1 MSGEASG
8 LTPPT
13 GVARRLFALQL
24 GAERVDR
31 SLSVATAGPGRYW
44 EPFQAVLVDTDAGWV
59 VLDTG
64 MSRAAFESPGIATT
78 YGAGPDGVV
87 ADDGPDAA
95 ASAWHL
101 APTPPDR
108 PGWAWILPGDPLT
121 TALADFALQPADLAL
136 AAISHLHVDHSGGVP
151 TLAAAGV
158 PVVIGEAELDLARS
172 GAVGEAEGFHPPDW
186 SAPGTEWRTIASDTE
201 IAPGV
206 VALSTPG
213 HTPGHLSFL
222 VRLADTGDWVF
233 CADAADLGQ
242 NLLDAAPCG
251 SVTPDTIEARAAAA
265 RSTERLLSLGR
276 AGARLIP
283 GHDQVVLTAIR
294 HPSGGHR

>member
-1 MSGEASG
+1 MTGDVTDP
-8 LTPPT
+8 TPPT
-13 GVARRLFALQL
+13 GVARRLFVLQL

-31 SLSVATAGPGRYW
+31 SLSVADAGPGHYW
-44 EPFQAVLVDTDAGWV
+44 EPFLVVLVDTDAGWV

-64 MSRAAFESPGIATT
+64 MSRAAFESPAIATA

-87 ADDGPDAA
+87 DDGT
-95 ASAWHL
+95 AWHL
-101 APTPPDR
+101 APTPPER
-108 PGWAWILPGDPLT
+108 PGWAWILPGDPLS
-121 TALADFALQPADLAL
+121 TALAEFGLQPADLAL
-136 AAISHLHVDHSGGVP
+136 AAVSHLHVDHSGGVP

-158 PVVIGEAELDLARS
+158 PIVIGAAELDFARS
-172 GAVGEAEGFHPPDW
+172 GAVGPAEGFHPADW
-186 SAPGTEWRTIASDTE
+186 SAPDTRWRTITADTE

-206 VALSTPG
+206 VALATPG

-222 VRLADTGDWVF
+222 IRLAATGDWVF

-242 NLLDAAPCG
+242 NLLDAVPCG
-251 SVTPDTIEARAAAA
+251 STTPDTIETRAAAA
-265 RSTERLLSLGR
+265 RSTARLLSLGR